1 MEDYIDKVNDLLD
14 NDYTHES
21 LSKEL
26 DMTIQTLQ
34 SRFDSGVF
42 TGSEKLVIDSLI

>member
-1 MEDYIDKVNDLLD
+1 MEDYTDKVNDLLS
-14 NDYTHES
+14 NDYTNES

-34 SRFDSGVF
+34 SRLDSGNF
-42 TGSEKLVIDSLI
+42 TSSEKLVIDSLI